1 MFFDPI
7 YWVVIGLSALISMG
21 AQAWVKS
28 RVERWSDVA
37 LKSGMTGAQVARA
50 ILQARGISGVR
61 VEQTD
66 GYLTDHYDPSDKVLR
81 LGPNVFHESTV
92 TAAGIAAHE
101 VGHALQDQEGYA
113 PMRLRQKSVPVASL
127 GTNLGIWLIIG
138 GLVIGFTG
146 LAKVGVA
153 LFAGFVAFTLI
164 TLPVEFDASSRAK
177 QVLADHGLVRSDELE
192 GVSQVLTAAAATYV
206 AAAVTA
212 ILQLL
217 YWLSVLNRRN

>member
-28 RVERWSDVA
+28 RVDRWSDVR

-50 ILQARGISGVR
+50 ILQARSISGVR

-81 LGPNVFHESTV
+81 LGPNVFNESTV

-113 PMRLRQKSVPVASL
+113 PMRLRQIRCLVTGQAS
-127 GTNLGIWLIIG
+127 T
-138 GLVIGFTG
+138 
-146 LAKVGVA
+146 
-153 LFAGFVAFTLI
+153 
-164 TLPVEFDASSRAK
+164 
-177 QVLADHGLVRSDELE
+177 
-192 GVSQVLTAAAATYV
+192 
-206 AAAVTA
+206 
-212 ILQLL
+212 
-217 YWLSVLNRRN
+217 RRPRTRPLR